1 MRRAIFGVAIP
12 ALLIS
17 TSIGSPPMASSAWS
31 KARSIEDTSDTSI
44 STAGGTTR
52 RTTSQASASPDLT
65 RRRLGL
71 SRRTVNRVALSR
83 QLRGERIESIDSP
96 CRDNNSRA
104 GSREDFGEVVPKAP
118 SSQGRCQRRRT
129 AQRAQSISQRWNLRQ
144 QRADVRAGSSDQGS
158 STYEREAVRRH
169 PGARSAAAPPAKP
182 VGRQAVCA
190 QRRPAPAAAA
200 RGRRSLPLLRLL
212 SMPPMMPPAEFAVNH
227 GHEPPPS

>member
-104 GSREDFGEVVPKAP
+104 GSREDLGEVVPKAP
-118 SSQGRCQRRRT
+118 GSQGRCQRRRT

-182 VGRQAVCA
+182 LGRQAQSVPSAAVTVVAALCPCL
-190 QRRPAPAAAA
+190 PA
-200 RGRRSLPLLRLL
+200 
-212 SMPPMMPPAEFAVNH
+212 AEFASTAARLALRSWGYSRV
-227 GHEPPPS
+227 G

>member
-1 MRRAIFGVAIP
+1 MMQEDRSVAFP
-12 ALLIS
+12 EAV
-17 TSIGSPPMASSAWS
+17 ASSAWS

-104 GSREDFGEVVPKAP
+104 GSREDLGEVVPKAP
-118 SSQGRCQRRRT
+118 GWQGRCQRRRT

-169 PGARSAAAPPAKP
+169 PGARSAAA
-182 VGRQAVCA
+182 QT
-190 QRRPAPAAAA
+190 A
-200 RGRRSLPLLRLL
+200 RNLWVGRRSLCPAPARAGPWSPL
-212 SMPPMMPPAEFAVNH
+212 SAPASTAVDAA
-227 GHEPPPS
+227 GRIRCQP